1 MEEAK
6 TLLHHALTAMFAVLI
21 LGAVMSL
28 ITLGYMMWSAFSK
41 QDATNQRL
49 KDYAKFSAFDNTE
62 IRGQEVIALL
72 HNTQGSPWVMVI
84 EEKKVATTGPYTY
97 TPVNIIFTIAD
108 SSITFN
114 DSVINAQ
121 FSDIVQ
127 KRLKADDIKNKSI
140 LSLASTLSGTAA
152 DSIDGSTPLYKHL
165 EPLHKKKTA
174 MNFTSD
180 ASRPSYSEIQQW
192 FLDRGALA
200 SGGSVGGY
208 LPYTSY
214 LVYEDSNSTDIMG
227 IMVIEHTSAEGGTP

>member
-28 ITLGYMMWSAFSK
+28 ISLGYMMWSAFSK

-84 EEKKVATTGPYTY
+84 EETKETSTGTY
-97 TPVNIIFTIAD
+97 KYEPVNIIFTIAD
-108 SSITFN
+108 SSIVFN

-121 FSDIVQ
+121 SSTIVEE
-127 KRLKADDIKNKSI
+127 RLKDSKIKNKSI
-140 LSLASTLSGTAA
+140 LSLASTLSGKVEA
-152 DSIDGSTPLYKHL
+152 DIKGDTLLYKPN
-165 EPLHKKKTA
+165 EPLHKQKTA

-227 IMVIEHTSAEGGTP
+227 IIVIEHTSAEGGTP